1 MSYLNWL
8 VGISIAF
15 LVLERFFPW
24 RAKQRALRPGLWRD
38 LGFVAI
44 NGHVFSLLTA
54 GLVGA
59 VLVWATSALG
69 SLGVRF
75 GDSPVKDWPVFAQF
89 AVFLVLS
96 DFLQWCIHN
105 LLHKVPWL
113 WTFHKV
119 HHSITTMDWVGNW
132 HFHWMEILVYRTL
145 QWLPL
150 AWLDASPIAVFWV
163 AVVST
168 VWGDL
173 NHANLNVS
181 LGKLGYVLN
190 SPHMHLW
197 HHDHS
202 DEGGASKNFGIIFS
216 LWDFLFGTAHWPCDR
231 DPARLGYPGDGEM
244 PASLAGQLAWPLARS
259 SQSPPRIT

>member
-1 MSYLNWL
+1 M
-8 VGISIAF
+8 
-15 LVLERFFPW
+15 
-24 RAKQRALRPGLWRD
+24 
-38 LGFVAI
+38 
-44 NGHVFSLLTA
+44 
-54 GLVGA
+54 
-59 VLVWATSALG
+59 
-69 SLGVRF
+69 
-75 GDSPVKDWPVFAQF
+75 
-89 AVFLVLS
+89 
-96 DFLQWCIHN
+96 
-105 LLHKVPWL
+105 
-113 WTFHKV
+113 
-119 HHSITTMDWVGNW
+119 
-132 HFHWMEILVYRTL
+132 
-145 QWLPL
+145 
-150 AWLDASPIAVFWV
+150 
-163 AVVST
+163 VST

-202 DEGGASKNFGIIFS
+202 AEGGASKNFGIIFS